1 MVYDREENFRNR
13 TGGITLVKVT
23 NLSKSYGEVAAV
35 KGLSFELEKGKIYGF
50 LGPNG
55 AGKSTTMNIMTGY
68 IAPSAGTVVV
78 NGHDIR
84 KEPEKAK
91 QNIGYLPELPPHYTD
106 MRVGEYI
113 TFAQEL
119 KKVPRD
125 SRPEELSKILKLTG
139 LEEYEYRMIRNLS
152 KGYKQRVGLAQ
163 ALVGDPEVIILDEP
177 TVGLDPQQ
185 IIEMRNLMRS
195 LREEHIVILSTHILT
210 EVTEVCDE
218 VLIISNGELAA
229 RGTPDELESRL
240 EKKTRIDIEVL
251 GSEEKVRNALK
262 GVKTIDRIFAGDR
275 LLYVK
280 SGLDDEADETA
291 GKTGSTA
298 DSGDSV
304 KITVETSS
312 EDDIRTEV
320 AKALAAAA
328 LPVLSMNVE
337 SSSMED
343 VFLSVTQ
350 QTRGHIGDKDAKSG
364 EPDPDEEADPEDE
377 GGTDESDM
385 TDDTDPDVSES
396 DDRKGDEE

>member
-1 MVYDREENFRNR
+1 M
-13 TGGITLVKVT
+13 VKVT
-23 NLSKSYGEVAAV
+23 NLSKSYGDVAAV

-68 IAPSAGTVVV
+68 IAPSAGTVVI
-78 NGHDIR
+78 NDHDIR

-91 QNIGYLPELPPHYTD
+91 QNIGYLPELPPLYTD

-125 SRPEELSKILKLTG
+125 SRPEELKKILKLTG
-139 LEEYEYRMIRNLS
+139 LEEYEHRMIRNLS

-229 RGTPDELESRL
+229 RGTPDELESKL
-240 EKKTRIDIEVL
+240 QKKTRIDIEVL
-251 GSEEKVRNALK
+251 GTEEKVCDALK
-262 GVKTIDRIFAGDR
+262 TVAAIDRIFAGDR
-275 LLYVK
+275 VLYVK
-280 SGLDDEADETA
+280 EGLDDETA
-291 GKTGSTA
+291 EAAGAS
-298 DSGDSV
+298 DSKGAGDSI

-312 EDDIRTEV
+312 EEDIRTDV

-350 QTRGHIGDKDAKSG
+350 QTRGRIGEDSSSTTTDSDG
-364 EPDPDEEADPEDE
+364 ESETEDE
-377 GGTDESDM
+377 
-385 TDDTDPDVSES
+385 TDDDDSNDSNEDGSES
-396 DDRKGDEE
+396 DDEKGDED

>member
-1 MVYDREENFRNR
+1 M
-13 TGGITLVKVT
+13 VKVT
-23 NLSKSYGEVAAV
+23 NLSKSYGDVAAV

-68 IAPSAGTVVV
+68 IAPSAGTVVI
-78 NGHDIR
+78 NDHDIR

-91 QNIGYLPELPPHYTD
+91 QNIGYLPELPPLYTD

-125 SRPEELSKILKLTG
+125 SRPEELKNILKLTG
-139 LEEYEYRMIRNLS
+139 LEEYEHRMIRNLS

-229 RGTPDELESRL
+229 RGTPDELESKL
-240 EKKTRIDIEVL
+240 QKKTRIDIEVL
-251 GSEEKVRNALK
+251 GTEEKVCDALK
-262 GVKTIDRIFAGDR
+262 TVAAIDRIFAGDR
-275 LLYVK
+275 VLYVK
-280 SGLDDEADETA
+280 EGLDDETA
-291 GKTGSTA
+291 EAAGAS
-298 DSGDSV
+298 DSKGAGDSI

-312 EDDIRTEV
+312 EEDIRTDV

-350 QTRGHIGDKDAKSG
+350 QTRGRIGEDSSSTTTDSDG
-364 EPDPDEEADPEDE
+364 ESETEDE
-377 GGTDESDM
+377 
-385 TDDTDPDVSES
+385 TDDDDSNDSNEDGSES
-396 DDRKGDEE
+396 DDEKGDED

>member
-1 MVYDREENFRNR
+1 M
-13 TGGITLVKVT
+13 VKVT
-23 NLSKSYGEVAAV
+23 DLAKNYGDVAAV
-35 KGLSFELEKGKIYGF
+35 KGLSFELETGKIYGF

-68 IAPSAGTVVV
+68 IAPSAGTVVI

-91 QNIGYLPELPPHYTD
+91 QNIGYLPELPPLYTD

-125 SRPEELSKILKLTG
+125 DRPEELKKILKLTG
-139 LEEYEYRMIRNLS
+139 LEEYEHRMIRNLS

-195 LREEHIVILSTHILT
+195 LREDHIVILSTHILT

-229 RGTPDELESRL
+229 RGTPDELESKL

-251 GSEEKVRNALK
+251 GDAEKIRAALK
-262 GVKTIDRIFAGDR
+262 SVNAIDNILVGDT
-275 LLYVK
+275 
-280 SGLDDEADETA
+280 S
-291 GKTGSTA
+291 

-312 EDDIRTEV
+312 EDDIRAEV

-343 VFLSVTQ
+343 VFLSVTR
-350 QTRGHIGDKDAKSG
+350 QTKGRIGKD
-364 EPDPDEEADPEDE
+364 EAE
-377 GGTDESDM
+377 TDEASG
-385 TDDTDPDVSES
+385 DDADDDDDDDADVSES
-396 DDRKGDEE
+396 GDKKGDEE

>member
-1 MVYDREENFRNR
+1 M
-13 TGGITLVKVT
+13 VKVT
-23 NLSKSYGEVAAV
+23 NLSKSYGDVAAV

-68 IAPSAGTVVV
+68 IAPSAGTVVI
-78 NGHDIR
+78 NDHDIR

-91 QNIGYLPELPPHYTD
+91 QNIGYLPELPPLYTD

-125 SRPEELSKILKLTG
+125 SRPEELKKILKLTG
-139 LEEYEYRMIRNLS
+139 LEEYEHRMIRNLS

-163 ALVGDPEVIILDEP
+163 ALVGDPEVVILDEP

-229 RGTPDELESRL
+229 RGTPDELESKL
-240 EKKTRIDIEVL
+240 QKKTRIDIEVL
-251 GSEEKVRNALK
+251 GTEEKVCDALK
-262 GVKTIDRIFAGDR
+262 TVAVIDRIFAGDR
-275 LLYVK
+275 ALYVK
-280 SGLDDEADETA
+280 EGLDDETA
-291 GKTGSTA
+291 EAAGAS
-298 DSGDSV
+298 DSKGAGDSI

-312 EDDIRTEV
+312 EEDIRTDV

-350 QTRGHIGDKDAKSG
+350 QTRGRIGEDSSSTTTDSDG
-364 EPDPDEEADPEDE
+364 ESETEDE
-377 GGTDESDM
+377 
-385 TDDTDPDVSES
+385 TDDDDSNDSNEDGSES
-396 DDRKGDEE
+396 DDEKGDED

>member
-1 MVYDREENFRNR
+1 M
-13 TGGITLVKVT
+13 VKVT
-23 NLSKSYGEVAAV
+23 NLSKSYGDVAAV

-68 IAPSAGTVVV
+68 IAPSAGTVVI
-78 NGHDIR
+78 NDHDIR

-91 QNIGYLPELPPHYTD
+91 QNIGYLPELPPLYTD

-125 SRPEELSKILKLTG
+125 SRPEELKKILKLTG
-139 LEEYEYRMIRNLS
+139 LEEYEHRMIRNLS

-229 RGTPDELESRL
+229 RGTPDELESKL
-240 EKKTRIDIEVL
+240 QKKTRIDIEVL
-251 GSEEKVRNALK
+251 GTEEKVCDALK
-262 GVKTIDRIFAGDR
+262 TVAAIDRIFAGDR
-275 LLYVK
+275 VLYVK
-280 SGLDDEADETA
+280 EGLDDEAAEAA
-291 GKTGSTA
+291 GAS
-298 DSGDSV
+298 DSKGAGDSI

-312 EDDIRTEV
+312 EEDIRTDV

-350 QTRGHIGDKDAKSG
+350 QTRGRIGEDSSSTTTDSDG
-364 EPDPDEEADPEDE
+364 ESETEDE
-377 GGTDESDM
+377 
-385 TDDTDPDVSES
+385 TDDDDSNDSNEDGSES
-396 DDRKGDEE
+396 DDEKGDED

>member
-1 MVYDREENFRNR
+1 M
-13 TGGITLVKVT
+13 VKVT
-23 NLSKSYGEVAAV
+23 DLAKNYGDVAAV
-35 KGLSFELEKGKIYGF
+35 KGLSFELETGKIYGF

-68 IAPSAGTVVV
+68 IAPSAGTVVI

-91 QNIGYLPELPPHYTD
+91 QNIGYLPELPPLYTD

-125 SRPEELSKILKLTG
+125 DRPEELKKILKLTG
-139 LEEYEYRMIRNLS
+139 LEEYEHRMIRNLS

-195 LREEHIVILSTHILT
+195 LREDHIVILSTHILT

-229 RGTPDELESRL
+229 RGTPDELESKL

-251 GSEEKVRNALK
+251 GDAEKIRAALK
-262 GVKTIDRIFAGDR
+262 SVNAIDNILVGDT
-275 LLYVK
+275 
-280 SGLDDEADETA
+280 S
-291 GKTGSTA
+291 

-312 EDDIRTEV
+312 EDDIRAEV

-343 VFLSVTQ
+343 VFLSVTR
-350 QTRGHIGDKDAKSG
+350 QTKGRIGKDEAETDEASGDDADDGDDDDDADDSESGDK
-364 EPDPDEEADPEDE
+364 
-377 GGTDESDM
+377 
-385 TDDTDPDVSES
+385 
-396 DDRKGDEE
+396 KGDEE

>member
-1 MVYDREENFRNR
+1 M
-13 TGGITLVKVT
+13 VKVT
-23 NLSKSYGEVAAV
+23 DLAKNYGDVAAV
-35 KGLSFELEKGKIYGF
+35 KGLSFELETGKIYGF

-68 IAPSAGTVVV
+68 IAPSAGTVVI

-91 QNIGYLPELPPHYTD
+91 QNIGYLPELPPLYTD

-125 SRPEELSKILKLTG
+125 DRPEELKKILKLTG
-139 LEEYEYRMIRNLS
+139 LEEYEHRMIRNLS

-195 LREEHIVILSTHILT
+195 LREDHIVILSTHILT

-229 RGTPDELESRL
+229 RGTPDELESKL

-251 GSEEKVRNALK
+251 GDAEKIRAALK
-262 GVKTIDRIFAGDR
+262 SVNAIDNILVGDT
-275 LLYVK
+275 
-280 SGLDDEADETA
+280 S
-291 GKTGSTA
+291 

-304 KITVETSS
+304 KITVETLS
-312 EDDIRTEV
+312 EDDIRAEV

-343 VFLSVTQ
+343 VFLSVTR
-350 QTRGHIGDKDAKSG
+350 QTKGRIGKD
-364 EPDPDEEADPEDE
+364 EAE
-377 GGTDESDM
+377 TDEASG
-385 TDDTDPDVSES
+385 DDADDDDDDADVSES
-396 DDRKGDEE
+396 GDKKGDEE

>member
-1 MVYDREENFRNR
+1 M
-13 TGGITLVKVT
+13 VKVT
-23 NLSKSYGEVAAV
+23 NLSKSYGDVAAV

-68 IAPSAGTVVV
+68 IAPSAGTVVI

-84 KEPEKAK
+84 KEPERAK
-91 QNIGYLPELPPHYTD
+91 QNIGYLPELPPLYTD

-113 TFAQEL
+113 NFAQEL

-125 SRPEELSKILKLTG
+125 NRPEELSKILKLTG
-139 LEEYEYRMIRNLS
+139 LEEYEHRMIRNLS

-195 LREEHIVILSTHILT
+195 LKEEHIVILSTHILT

-229 RGTPDELESRL
+229 RGTPDELENKL
-240 EKKTRIDIEVL
+240 QKKTRIDIEVL
-251 GSEEKVRNALK
+251 GTEEKVCDALK
-262 GVKTIDRIFAGDR
+262 AVESIDRILAGDR
-275 LLYVK
+275 VLYVK
-280 SGLDDEADETA
+280 EGLDDENGGSV
-291 GKTGSTA
+291 GKSDG
-298 DSGDSV
+298 GESV

-312 EDDIRTEV
+312 EEDIRTDV

-350 QTRGHIGDKDAKSG
+350 QTRGKIGN
-364 EPDPDEEADPEDE
+364 
-377 GGTDESDM
+377 
-385 TDDTDPDVSES
+385 TDDTDSDGAPEAENESETDEDDADEDTDGEDS
-396 DDRKGDEE
+396 DDEKGDEE

>member
-1 MVYDREENFRNR
+1 M
-13 TGGITLVKVT
+13 VKVT
-23 NLSKSYGEVAAV
+23 DLAKNYGDVAAV
-35 KGLSFELEKGKIYGF
+35 KGLSFELETGKIYGF

-68 IAPSAGTVVV
+68 IAPSAGTVVI

-91 QNIGYLPELPPHYTD
+91 QNIGYLPELPPLYTD

-125 SRPEELSKILKLTG
+125 DRPEELKKILKLTG
-139 LEEYEYRMIRNLS
+139 LEEYEHRMIRNLS

-195 LREEHIVILSTHILT
+195 LREDHIVILSTHILT

-229 RGTPDELESRL
+229 RGTPDELESEL

-251 GSEEKVRNALK
+251 GDAEKIRAALK
-262 GVKTIDRIFAGDR
+262 SVNAIDNILVGDT
-275 LLYVK
+275 
-280 SGLDDEADETA
+280 S
-291 GKTGSTA
+291 

-312 EDDIRTEV
+312 EDDIRAEV

-343 VFLSVTQ
+343 VFLSVTR
-350 QTRGHIGDKDAKSG
+350 QTKGRIGKD
-364 EPDPDEEADPEDE
+364 EAE
-377 GGTDESDM
+377 TDEASGNDA
-385 TDDTDPDVSES
+385 DDDDDDDADVSES
-396 DDRKGDEE
+396 GDKKGDEE

>member
-1 MVYDREENFRNR
+1 
-13 TGGITLVKVT
+13 
-23 NLSKSYGEVAAV
+23 
-35 KGLSFELEKGKIYGF
+35 
-50 LGPNG
+50 
-55 AGKSTTMNIMTGY
+55 MNIMTGY

-91 QNIGYLPELPPHYTD
+91 QNIGYLPELPPLYTD

>member
-1 MVYDREENFRNR
+1 M
-13 TGGITLVKVT
+13 VKVT
-23 NLSKSYGEVAAV
+23 NLSKSYGDVAAV

-68 IAPSAGTVVV
+68 IAPSAGTVVI

-84 KEPEKAK
+84 KEPERAK
-91 QNIGYLPELPPHYTD
+91 QNIGYLPELPPLYTD

-113 TFAQEL
+113 NFAQEL

-125 SRPEELSKILKLTG
+125 NRPEELSKILKLTG
-139 LEEYEYRMIRNLS
+139 LEEYEHRMIRNLS

-163 ALVGDPEVIILDEP
+163 ALVGNPEVIILDEP

-195 LREEHIVILSTHILT
+195 LKEEHIVILSTHILT

-218 VLIISNGELAA
+218 VLIVSNGELAA
-229 RGTPDELESRL
+229 RGTPDELENKL
-240 EKKTRIDIEVL
+240 QKKTRIDIEVL
-251 GSEEKVRNALK
+251 GTEEKVCDALK
-262 GVKTIDRIFAGDR
+262 AVESIDRILAGDR
-275 LLYVK
+275 VLYVK
-280 SGLDDEADETA
+280 EGLDDETGGSV
-291 GKTGSTA
+291 GKSDG
-298 DSGDSV
+298 GESV

-312 EDDIRTEV
+312 EEDIRTDV

-350 QTRGHIGDKDAKSG
+350 QTRGKIGNTDDADSDG
-364 EPDPDEEADPEDE
+364 ASEAENE
-377 GGTDESDM
+377 SETDED
-385 TDDTDPDVSES
+385 DADEDTDGEDS
-396 DDRKGDEE
+396 DDEKGDEE

>member
-1 MVYDREENFRNR
+1 MVYNQEENFRSR

-23 NLSKSYGEVAAV
+23 NLSKSYGEVVAV

-91 QNIGYLPELPPHYTD
+91 QNIGYLPELPPLYTD

-195 LREEHIVILSTHILT
+195 LREKHIVILSTHILT
-210 EVTEVCDE
+210 EVNEVCDE

-229 RGTPDELESRL
+229 RGTPDELESKL

-251 GSEEKVRNALK
+251 GSEDKICDALK
-262 GVKTIDRIFAGDR
+262 DVDSIDRILSGDR
-275 LLYVK
+275 VLYAK
-280 SGLDDEADETA
+280 TANDDENTA
-291 GKTGSTA
+291 KPEGTA

-312 EDDIRTEV
+312 EDDIRTDV

-350 QTRGHIGDKDAKSG
+350 QTRGRIGENDISDDAEGSDESSEDADESAAV
-364 EPDPDEEADPEDE
+364 EPD
-377 GGTDESDM
+377 S
-385 TDDTDPDVSES
+385 DVSES
-396 DDRKGDEE
+396 DDKKGDEE

>member
-1 MVYDREENFRNR
+1 M
-13 TGGITLVKVT
+13 VKVT
-23 NLSKSYGEVAAV
+23 NLAKNYGDVVAI

-68 IAPSAGTVVV
+68 IAPSAGTVVI

-91 QNIGYLPELPPHYTD
+91 QNIGYLPELPPLYTD

-125 SRPEELSKILKLTG
+125 SRPEELKKILGLTG

-195 LREEHIVILSTHILT
+195 LREDHIVILSTHILT

-229 RGTPDELESRL
+229 RGTPDELENKL

-251 GSEEKVRNALK
+251 GDADKVRTALK
-262 GVKTIDRIFAGDR
+262 RVESIDSILEGD
-275 LLYVK
+275 K
-280 SGLDDEADETA
+280 S
-291 GKTGSTA
+291 

-312 EDDIRTEV
+312 EEDIRAEV

-350 QTRGHIGDKDAKSG
+350 QTKGRIENNDAASETGD
-364 EPDPDEEADPEDE
+364 EAE
-377 GGTDESDM
+377 TDESGVN
-385 TDDTDPDVSES
+385 DDDNSDEEES
-396 DDRKGDEE
+396 DEKKGDEE

>member
-1 MVYDREENFRNR
+1 M
-13 TGGITLVKVT
+13 VKVT
-23 NLSKSYGEVAAV
+23 NLSKSYGDVAAV

-68 IAPSAGTVVV
+68 IAPSAGTVVI
-78 NGHDIR
+78 NDHDIR

-91 QNIGYLPELPPHYTD
+91 QNIGYLPELPPLYTD

-125 SRPEELSKILKLTG
+125 SRPEELKKILKLTG
-139 LEEYEYRMIRNLS
+139 LEEYEHRMIRNLS

-229 RGTPDELESRL
+229 RGTPDELESKL
-240 EKKTRIDIEVL
+240 QKKTRIDIEVL
-251 GSEEKVRNALK
+251 GTEEKVCDALK
-262 GVKTIDRIFAGDR
+262 TVAAIDRIFAGDR
-275 LLYVK
+275 VLYVK
-280 SGLDDEADETA
+280 EGLDDETA
-291 GKTGSTA
+291 EAAGAS
-298 DSGDSV
+298 DSKEAGDSI

-312 EDDIRTEV
+312 EEDIRTDV

-350 QTRGHIGDKDAKSG
+350 QTRGRIGEDSSSTTTDSDG
-364 EPDPDEEADPEDE
+364 ESETEDE
-377 GGTDESDM
+377 
-385 TDDTDPDVSES
+385 TDDDDSNDSNEDGSES
-396 DDRKGDEE
+396 DDEKGDVD

>member
-1 MVYDREENFRNR
+1 M
-13 TGGITLVKVT
+13 VKVT
-23 NLSKSYGEVAAV
+23 NLSKSYGDVAAV

-68 IAPSAGTVVV
+68 IAPSAGTVVI

-84 KEPEKAK
+84 KEPERAK
-91 QNIGYLPELPPHYTD
+91 QNIGYLPELPPLYTD

-113 TFAQEL
+113 NFAQEL

-125 SRPEELSKILKLTG
+125 NRPEELSKILKLTG
-139 LEEYEYRMIRNLS
+139 LEEYEHRMIRNLS

-195 LREEHIVILSTHILT
+195 LKEEHIVILSTHILT

-229 RGTPDELESRL
+229 RGTPDELENKL
-240 EKKTRIDIEVL
+240 QKKTRIDIEVL
-251 GSEEKVRNALK
+251 GTEEKVCDALK
-262 GVKTIDRIFAGDR
+262 AVESIDRILAGDR
-275 LLYVK
+275 VLYVK
-280 SGLDDEADETA
+280 EGLDDETGGSV
-291 GKTGSTA
+291 GKSDG
-298 DSGDSV
+298 GESV

-312 EDDIRTEV
+312 EEDIRTDV

-328 LPVLSMNVE
+328 LPVMSMNVE

-350 QTRGHIGDKDAKSG
+350 QTRGKIGNTDDADSDG
-364 EPDPDEEADPEDE
+364 APEAENE
-377 GGTDESDM
+377 SETDED
-385 TDDTDPDVSES
+385 DADEDTDGEDS
-396 DDRKGDEE
+396 DDEKGDEE

>member
-1 MVYDREENFRNR
+1 M
-13 TGGITLVKVT
+13 VKVT
-23 NLSKSYGEVAAV
+23 NLAKSYGDVLAV

-68 IAPSAGTVVV
+68 IAPSAGTVVI

-91 QNIGYLPELPPHYTD
+91 QNIGYLPELPPLYTD

-125 SRPEELSKILKLTG
+125 DRPEELKKILKLTG
-139 LEEYEYRMIRNLS
+139 LEEYEHRMIRNLS

-195 LREEHIVILSTHILT
+195 LREDHIVILSTHILT

-229 RGTPDELESRL
+229 RGTPDELESKL
-240 EKKTRIDIEVL
+240 EKKTKIDIEVL
-251 GSEEKVRNALK
+251 GDADKVRAALK
-262 GVKTIDRIFAGDR
+262 SVESIDSILVGD
-275 LLYVK
+275 K
-280 SGLDDEADETA
+280 S
-291 GKTGSTA
+291 

-312 EDDIRTEV
+312 EEDIRTDV

-350 QTRGHIGDKDAKSG
+350 QTRGRIGEDAADSG
-364 EPDPDEEADPEDE
+364 EASENE
-377 GGTDESDM
+377 GETETDESDG
-385 TDDTDPDVSES
+385 TDDDAEES
-396 DDRKGDEE
+396 DDKKGDEE

>member
-1 MVYDREENFRNR
+1 M
-13 TGGITLVKVT
+13 VKVT
-23 NLSKSYGEVAAV
+23 NLAKNYGDVVAV

-68 IAPSAGTVVV
+68 IAPSAGTVVI

-91 QNIGYLPELPPHYTD
+91 QNIGYLPELPPLYTD

-125 SRPEELSKILKLTG
+125 DRPEELKKILGLTG

-195 LREEHIVILSTHILT
+195 LREDHIVILSTHILT

-229 RGTPDELESRL
+229 RGTPDELENKL

-251 GSEEKVRNALK
+251 GDADKVRAALK
-262 GVKTIDRIFAGDR
+262 SVESIDSILVGD
-275 LLYVK
+275 K
-280 SGLDDEADETA
+280 S
-291 GKTGSTA
+291 

-312 EDDIRTEV
+312 EEDIRTDV

-350 QTRGHIGDKDAKSG
+350 QTRGRIGEDAADSDEASENEG
-364 EPDPDEEADPEDE
+364 ETE
-377 GGTDESDM
+377 TDESDG
-385 TDDTDPDVSES
+385 TDDDVEES
-396 DDRKGDEE
+396 DDKKGDEE

>member
-1 MVYDREENFRNR
+1 M
-13 TGGITLVKVT
+13 VKVT
-23 NLSKSYGEVAAV
+23 NLSKNYGDVAAV

-68 IAPSAGTVVV
+68 IAPSAGTVVI

-91 QNIGYLPELPPHYTD
+91 QNIGYLPELPPLYTD

-113 TFAQEL
+113 NFAQEL

-125 SRPEELSKILKLTG
+125 NRPEELSKILKLTG
-139 LEEYEYRMIRNLS
+139 LEEYEHRMIRNLS

-195 LREEHIVILSTHILT
+195 LKEEHIVILSTHILT

-229 RGTPDELESRL
+229 RGTPDELENKL
-240 EKKTRIDIEVL
+240 QKKTRIDIEVL
-251 GSEEKVRNALK
+251 GTEEKVCDALK
-262 GVKTIDRIFAGDR
+262 AVDSIDRIFAGDR
-275 LLYVK
+275 VLYVK
-280 SGLDDEADETA
+280 EGLDDETGGSV
-291 GKTGSTA
+291 GKSDG
-298 DSGDSV
+298 GESV

-312 EDDIRTEV
+312 EDDIRTDV

-350 QTRGHIGDKDAKSG
+350 QTRGKISNTDDADSNG
-364 EPDPDEEADPEDE
+364 APEAENE
-377 GGTDESDM
+377 SETDED
-385 TDDTDPDVSES
+385 DADEDTDTDGEDS
-396 DDRKGDEE
+396 DDEKGDEE